1 MVLNDKTDEWDRT
14 DQAFVSALAGSVALK
29 VLFAPTLVVFY
40 HGARMRPAHFSEHGG
55 FGKLV
60 LVP

>member
-1 MVLNDKTDEWDRT
+1 MSNDKTDECDRT
-14 DQAFVSALAGSVALK
+14 EQAFVSALAGSVALK

-40 HGARMRPAHFSEHGG
+40 HGARMRPAHFSGHGG